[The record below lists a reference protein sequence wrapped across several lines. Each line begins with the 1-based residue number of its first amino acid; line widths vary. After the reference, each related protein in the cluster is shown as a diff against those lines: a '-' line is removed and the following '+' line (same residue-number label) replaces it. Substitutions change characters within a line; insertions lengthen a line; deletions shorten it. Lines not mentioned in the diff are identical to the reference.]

1 MYKKELIK
9 LSRAGVRYMVIGGVA
24 LGLSGYP
31 RATLD
36 LDLFVDFSE
45 ENLDKF
51 LQVVNRMGY
60 KPRVP
65 VDLSLLKDPMERK
78 RWAEEKGAKVFSF
91 YQAKRPHLQIDVLIN
106 SPVSFIEAWKKS
118 RIVVIGGEEI
128 HVACPEDLL
137 LLKQVASREKDRED
151 IKVLKKIIQLEKC
164 KRTKS

>member
-78 RWAEEKGAKVFSF
+78 RWTEEKGAKVFSF
-91 YQAKRPHLQIDVLIN
+91 YQAKRPHLQIDVLID
-106 SPVSFIEAWKKS
+106 SPVSFIEAWKRS
-118 RIVVIGGEEI
+118 RIVVIGGEEV

-151 IKVLKKIIQLEKC
+151 IEVLKKIIQLEKC